1 MQDLIN
7 NLSNNSSNKNSSI
20 SNCKDLF
27 NDAEYSEN
35 NSSIS
40 KIYKNCND
48 DALSSIKNDTFESK
62 SLI

>member
-40 KIYKNCND
+40 KLFKNCD

>member
-20 SNCKDLF
+20 SNFIDLF

-35 NSSIS
+35 KSSIS
-40 KIYKNCND
+40 KLYENCD
-48 DALSSIKNDTFESK
+48 DAL
-62 SLI
+62 

>member
-35 NSSIS
+35 KSSIS
-40 KIYKNCND
+40 KLYENCD
-48 DALSSIKNDTFESK
+48 DAL
-62 SLI
+62 